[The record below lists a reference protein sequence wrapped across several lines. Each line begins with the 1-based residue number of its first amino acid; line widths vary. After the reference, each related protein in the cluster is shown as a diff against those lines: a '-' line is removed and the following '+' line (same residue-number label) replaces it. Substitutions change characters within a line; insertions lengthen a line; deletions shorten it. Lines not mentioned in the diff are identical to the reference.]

1 MNPRPHPAKKSRAP
15 KLATPRAV
23 LFDAYGTL
31 FDVYSVALLAEQ
43 LFPGHG
49 QALSVLWRDKQI
61 EYTRL
66 VTTSNHGAHYQ
77 PFWELTRAAL
87 VYAIKKVAVSAGLTG
102 VSTDLDPQIERLMN
116 QYRHLSAFPENRQV
130 LSELKARGIPT
141 EILSNGDAAMLN
153 IAVKSA
159 GLDGLL
165 DHVISVDP
173 IRKYKTHPDAYALG
187 EQATGL
193 AAKQIVFVSSNAWD
207 ALAATWYGYQ
217 TLWVN
222 RYQLP
227 FEELG
232 TQPTRTGSTLRDV
245 LDFFPEIASPSRV
258 IASPSRVIASPSRV
272 IASAAKQ
279 SMHGLPRRD
288 APPSDEPN

>member
-1 MNPRPHPAKKSRAP
+1 MSKTSPASVDKSRAP
-15 KLATPRAV
+15 RFEAPRAV

-31 FDVYSVALLAEQ
+31 FDVYSVGLLAEQ

-87 VYAIKKVAVSAGLTG
+87 LYAIKRIVVPAQSSTTSATFD
-102 VSTDLDPQIERLMN
+102 SQIERLMN

-130 LSELKARGIPT
+130 LSELKARGIT
-141 EILSNGDAAMLN
+141 TGILSNGDAAMLQL
-153 IAVKSA
+153 AVKSA

-232 TQPTRTGSTLRDV
+232 TQPTRSGSNLRDV
-245 LDFFPEIASPSRV
+245 LDFFPSS
-258 IASPSRVIASPSRV
+258 S
-272 IASAAKQ
+272 
-279 SMHGLPRRD
+279 L
-288 APPSDEPN
+288 